1 MTGHDTTPHPDDPGP
16 MPPDEFDDTRLLLL
30 DEVPDREPDPDL
42 ADGVCTRCG
51 TPLELDGCS
60 TANVR
65 LRGAP

>member
-1 MTGHDTTPHPDDPGP
+1 MIGNEPRDVLSAIYRAWTVPLHPDDPGP
-16 MPPDEFDDTRLLLL
+16 TPPVDD
-30 DEVPDREPDPDL
+30 EPDPDL
-42 ADGVCTRCG
+42 AAGVCPRCG